1 MSQDTGTDRTTEVHA
16 REVADRLDVAEV
28 LSRYAQGLDTRDF
41 ELVRACFTADAVIE
55 YSSLPEFPGGFPAF
69 FANIRATVL
78 QLASTQHLIGN
89 HVITVDGDS
98 ATCSSSVLASQY
110 AAHNDSWT
118 TAGRYDDALARTPAG
133 WRITRRR
140 FTSHWTSDPQGLRER
155 VMAAVADGG

>member
-1 MSQDTGTDRTTEVHA
+1 MSEATGGDPTNQLLA

-55 YSSLPEFPGGFPAF
+55 YSSLPAFPGGFPAF
-69 FANIRATVL
+69 LEHTRSTVL

-89 HVITVDGDS
+89 HIITVDGDS

-110 AAHNDSWT
+110 AANNDNWT
-118 TAGRYDDALARTPAG
+118 TAGRYDDVLARTPDG
-133 WRITRRR
+133 WRITHRR

-155 VMAAVADGG
+155 VLSAVGGGA